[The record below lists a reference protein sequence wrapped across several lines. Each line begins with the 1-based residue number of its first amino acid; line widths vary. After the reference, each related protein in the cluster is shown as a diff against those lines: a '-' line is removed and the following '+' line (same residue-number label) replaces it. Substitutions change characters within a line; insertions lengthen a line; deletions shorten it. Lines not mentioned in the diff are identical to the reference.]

1 MAFSPE
7 FIVLRFRTPFLMALL
22 VAFITFSMLGVG
34 PIAGAASPTTAHGN
48 WIKNIVTF
56 NTYGQFSVNETL
68 YQTTNSTS
76 SLSSFT
82 LGFPSAFR
90 GHITDINIQGH
101 SGNASL
107 AVSESTSTGVNQ
119 TVSMS
124 VSISPALQAGV
135 NASIK
140 VGFYVLNTFKSVADG
155 NYSAP
160 VLFSPAVNIPLDKIV
175 TSIVLPYLTTHIV
188 DPTPMMKAGFSH
200 TVGTN
205 ATLETWDYGGS
216 NVSNAIRSG
225 NVTIFSNPQSS
236 GALDFTHL
244 TRQLSISANG
254 QVLVTD
260 TLNIKNFGE
269 NTIYSLSY
277 SPLTNASSLT
287 ALPDTEPPISN
298 LASIPI
304 NGGILDLNVTGQA
317 IQPDS
322 SVSLVY
328 QYPLGQRYWNYSNG
342 DYNVK
347 IPTTAPISAII
358 DQYSI
363 TSTSA
368 PGVLVSGNQLSLS
381 GYNVSSIPGTA
392 DLSYHLGIASA
403 FGSALPVAGLLF
415 IAVFI
420 GAIVFRPKQESKED
434 SGSTFDALAK
444 AVEDKVSGTNEILSE
459 LKSKG
464 NAVARNDLIVSR
476 SRIDDFRIKTNSKVG
491 TLRTQLTSTTAG
503 VQAGFNEV
511 LATDREFDRVVKDI
525 LNNYDQLISK
535 RMKEDTFSRLQH
547 NNERRLQGITNSLL
561 DRIHDLREEYES
573 ES

>member
-1 MAFSPE
+1 
-7 FIVLRFRTPFLMALL
+7 MALL
-22 VAFITFSMLGVG
+22 VAFLAFSVI
-34 PIAGAASPTTAHGN
+34 PVVSSTGATSPTVHGD

-68 YQTTNSTS
+68 YQTTNSS
-76 SLSSFT
+76 GSLSSFT
-82 LGFPSAFR
+82 LGFPSAFQ
-90 GHITDINIQGH
+90 GHIADIEVQGQT
-101 SGNASL
+101 GNSSVSA
-107 AVSESTSTGVNQ
+107 SESTGIGPNQ

-124 VSISPALQAGV
+124 VSLSPALPAGV
-135 NASIK
+135 NSSVK
-140 VGFYVLNTFKSVADG
+140 LGFYVLNTFQSVADG
-155 NYSAP
+155 NYSASI
-160 VLFSPAVNIPLDKIV
+160 LFSPAVSIALDKIV

-188 DPTPMMKAGFSH
+188 DPNPMMAAGFSH

-205 ATLETWDYGGS
+205 ATLETWDYSGT
-216 NVSNAIRSG
+216 NVSNVVRSN

-236 GALDFTHL
+236 GSIDFTRV
-244 TRQLSISANG
+244 TRQLSLSANG

-260 TLNIKNFGE
+260 TLDLKNLGE

-277 SPLTNASSLT
+277 SPLSNASSLT
-287 ALPDTEPPISN
+287 ALPNTEPPISN

-304 NGGILDLNVTGQA
+304 SGGVLDLNATEQA

-328 QYPLGQRYWNYSNG
+328 QYPLGQQYWSYSNG
-342 DYNVK
+342 EYQIS
-347 IPTTAPISAII
+347 IPTTAPFDAIV

-368 PGVLVSGNQLSLS
+368 PGVLVTGNQLSLT
-381 GYNVSSIPGTA
+381 GFNTTMIQGIA

-403 FGSALPVAGLLF
+403 FGSALPVAGMLF

-420 GAIVFRPKQESKED
+420 GAIVFRPKQEAKDD
-434 SGSTFDALAK
+434 SGNTFDALAR

-459 LKSKG
+459 LRTKG
-464 NAVARNDLIVSR
+464 NAVARNDLIVAR
-476 SRIDDFRIKTNSKVG
+476 SRIDDFRIKTNSRVG
-491 TLRTQLTSTTAG
+491 TLRTQLTGATAG

-511 LATDREFDRVVKDI
+511 LATDREFDRVVKDM
-525 LNNYDQLISK
+525 LNNYEQLISK

-547 NNERRLQGITNSLL
+547 NNERRLQGITNSLI
-561 DRIHDLREEYES
+561 DRIHDMREEYEE